1 MKTYSQFIQE
11 SSLSRIRS
19 KMDKKGSTLHVS
31 GERTGMT
38 KEQKKK
44 AKSTLKG
51 DLGRYGLRDQT
62 DVTGT
67 YQEAGQKKPTRE
79 GTVVARGGGSNKKAA
94 KAAKMIAKKH
104 YQDAFIKSD
113 SNGNNTQRLVA
124 ATNAGKKDIGKKSIP
139 IGRMKPGT
147 SSSMETRVR
156 NRPYTMS

>member
-1 MKTYSQFIQE
+1 
-11 SSLSRIRS
+11 
-19 KMDKKGSTLHVS
+19 
-31 GERTGMT
+31 MT

-139 IGRMKPGT
+139 IGKMKPGT
-147 SSSMETRVR
+147 SATMETRVK
-156 NRPYTMS
+156 NRPYTMG